1 MDPFESERYSRHLN
15 LPGFGS
21 AGQLALQQAAVL
33 VIGAGGLGCP
43 VLQYLTASGVGTIGL
58 VDNDVVA
65 LSNISRQVL
74 YSKADI
80 GKPKV
85 QVAIAKLQA
94 MNSKTK
100 FIAHEEFLSQKNALN
115 IISGYGLVID
125 CTDNFETRY
134 LINDACVLLSKTF
147 IHGAVYRFTG
157 QTAVMNHGQ
166 ENEMRTATY
175 RCLFPEPPAAGAV
188 GNCETA
194 GVLGTLTGVIG
205 TMQATLAVKVICGTG
220 SDVAGKLFLF
230 NANSFEMHSSFI
242 PRNVEADKKRPSGK
256 EAFLE
261 YDYQRFCN
269 SKSAPEFEISP
280 AVLFNMMASQQ
291 PVEVID
297 IRQPGEWPEINDF
310 AVTAVPITE
319 FNDSISLP
327 ENNTAVVLIC
337 ASGQR
342 SLHLATRINQKRT
355 NPVLSLRGGINA
367 WNQFKTGI
375 TNE

>member
-21 AGQLALQQAAVL
+21 TGQVALQHAAVL

-43 VLQYLTASGVGTIGL
+43 VLQYLTAAGVGTIGL

-74 YSKADI
+74 YSEADI

-100 FIAHEEFLSQKNALN
+100 FIAHEEFLSQKNALT
-115 IISGYGLVID
+115 IFSGYDLVID

-147 IHGAVYRFTG
+147 IHGAVYRFAG
-157 QTAVMNHGQ
+157 QIALMNHGK
-166 ENEMRTATY
+166 ENGERSATY

-194 GVLGTLTGVIG
+194 GVLSTLTGIIG
-205 TMQATLAVKVICGTG
+205 TMQATMAVKVICGAG
-220 SDVAGKLFLF
+220 HEVEGKLFLF
-230 NANSFEMHSSFI
+230 NANSFESHSCFI
-242 PRNVEADKKRPSGK
+242 PRNEEADKKRPCDK
-256 EAFLE
+256 EAFLT
-261 YDYQRFCN
+261 YDYSTFCN

-280 AVLFNMMASQQ
+280 SGLYQLMEGAK
-291 PVEVID
+291 PVQVID
-297 IRQPGEWPEINDF
+297 IRQPGEWPEITDLP
-310 AVTAVPITE
+310 AKAMPVAD
-319 FNDSISLP
+319 FNDSISFP
-327 ENNTAVVLIC
+327 NHNTTVVLIC
-337 ASGQR
+337 TSGKR
-342 SLHLATRINQKRT
+342 SFDMATRINQNRT
-355 NPVLSLRGGINA
+355 KPVLSLRGGIKA